1 MSSWNDSVLS
11 EKSTIRD
18 AIELLEKSKFGTVFV
33 LGDNSQLIGTITDG
47 DVRRAIMKGA
57 DLSANILNSVNTS
70 PIVAHQDYSQDEI
83 KDKLK
88 DLSIKHIPIL
98 DSDNRLID
106 VVGKAQL
113 YKNIYDNPIFLM
125 AGGFG
130 TRLRPLTNDTP
141 KPMLNVG
148 DRPILETIIL
158 EFKKQGFWNFYIST
172 HYLHE
177 KIEQHFRN
185 GDKYGVSIKYIHEDE
200 PLGTAGALSLLP
212 DEAKKMPIILM
223 NGDLLT
229 KANFE
234 KILDF
239 HNKSDCSATT
249 CVREYD
255 FQVPFGVVESQNHK
269 IRKIVEKPI
278 HKFFVNAGIYVLS
291 SDIVKK
297 IRGGQQLDMP
307 DLLNLDI
314 KKGHKVVGFPLHEYW
329 LDIGRIDEFNQAQE
343 DIKGIFHDKR

>member
-1 MSSWNDSVLS
+1 MGAWNNSVLS
-11 EKSTIRD
+11 DKSTTRD

-33 LGDNSQLIGTITDG
+33 VADNSQLIGTITDG
-47 DVRRAIMKGA
+47 DVRRSIMKGSGL
-57 DLSANILNSVNTS
+57 DVNIFNTVNTS
-70 PIVAHQDYSQDEI
+70 PVVVYEDYNQDEI

-88 DLSIKHIPIL
+88 DLSIKHIPVL

-106 VVGKAQL
+106 VVGSPQL
-113 YKNIYDNPIFLM
+113 HENIYDNPIFLM

-130 TRLRPLTNDTP
+130 TRLRPLTNNTP
-141 KPMLNVG
+141 KPMLHVG

-172 HYLHE
+172 HYLHKKIKLHFHNGE
-177 KIEQHFRN
+177 KF
-185 GDKYGVSIKYIHEDE
+185 GVSIKYIHEDE
-200 PLGTAGALSLLP
+200 PLGTAGSLSLLP
-212 DEAKKMPIILM
+212 DEVKKMPLILM

-239 HNKSDCSATT
+239 HKKNNCSLTT

-255 FQVPFGVVESQNHK
+255 FQVPFGVVECQKNK
-269 IRKIVEKPI
+269 VRKIVEKPI

-291 SDIVKK
+291 SNTVKS
-297 IRGGQQLDMP
+297 IRKHQQLDMP
-307 DLLNLDI
+307 DLLNLEI
-314 KKGHKVVGFPLHEYW
+314 EKGHNVVSFPLHEYW
-329 LDIGRIDEFNQAQE
+329 LDIGRIDEFNQAQK
-343 DIKGIFHDKR
+343 DIKGIFF